1 MKWSQIALGLGRTL
15 ELGRIA
21 HIGFIEL
28 GRIWHMQADA
38 CNEQG
43 PTYDRSVKRGTPG
56 GLAKAVLRVLAHV
69 EARIQTE

>member
-1 MKWSQIALGLGRTL
+1 
-15 ELGRIA
+15 
-21 HIGFIEL
+21 
-28 GRIWHMQADA
+28 MQADT

-43 PTYDRSVKRGTPG
+43 PTYDRSVKRGSPG